1 MLRDVE
7 RCEEC
12 GFAYDEDAFPM
23 AAERIRAGAADL
35 AAALTDGQPDVRAR
49 REPGRWTPLEYAC
62 HVRDMLV
69 VQRERLLAARRLDR
83 PVCEPMGRDERV
95 ELDGYAEQEPADV
108 ARQLHDA
115 AQLFASDLDRLSSP
129 DWERTVTY
137 LYPHR
142 AERSLRWLAIHT
154 VHEVRHHL
162 QDVRRQLSGKPA
174 LSPAEREARWRLFVL
189 FAIEA
194 ASEENARAVLG
205 QALAALE
212 PELSLSGDPVI
223 RPRSRRVPDSIWIAD
238 LKPDLTRLQ
247 EIDPDDART
256 RCSYVTGHFPL
267 YVTWLAPR
275 NSWREAKR
283 EWPPEIWHHQPDS
296 DEFLHPAVRAVMVY
310 CVAADSSGWAV

>member
-1 MLRDVE
+1 V
-7 RCEEC
+7 
-12 GFAYDEDAFPM
+12 
-23 AAERIRAGAADL
+23 
-35 AAALTDGQPDVRAR
+35 
-49 REPGRWTPLEYAC
+49 
-62 HVRDMLV
+62 
-69 VQRERLLAARRLDR
+69 
-83 PVCEPMGRDERV
+83 
-95 ELDGYAEQEPADV
+95 QEPADV
-108 ARQLHDA
+108 AQQLHDA

>member
-1 MLRDVE
+1 MGNTDLRLD
-7 RCEEC
+7 RHSRH
-12 GFAYDEDAFPM
+12 P
-23 AAERIRAGAADL
+23 L
-35 AAALTDGQPDVRAR
+35 AR
-49 REPGRWTPLEYAC
+49 RVGLGVGALLALYLVGRGIAEFFLIHYSDPASYASDWGGPSLAGVFAV
-62 HVRDMLV
+62 HTR
-69 VQRERLLAARRLDR
+69 RERLLAARRLDR

-95 ELDGYAEQEPADV
+95 ELDGYAVQEPADV
-108 ARQLHDA
+108 AQQLHDA

-310 CVAADSSGWAV
+310 CVAADSSGRAV